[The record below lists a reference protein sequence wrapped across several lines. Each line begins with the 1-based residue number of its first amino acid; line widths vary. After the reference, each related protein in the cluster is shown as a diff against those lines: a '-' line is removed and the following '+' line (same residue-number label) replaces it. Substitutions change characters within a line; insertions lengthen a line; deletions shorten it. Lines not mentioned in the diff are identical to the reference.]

1 MSYIGITI
9 DAIKTRIL
17 IFHSAIWRDG
27 TAASCHIA
35 YNSAKLLLL
44 LQLVVQAAVPAMAE
58 AFLAIKASSAAHSRG
73 SI

>member
-27 TAASCHIA
+27 TASCHIT
-35 YNSAKLLLL
+35 YISAKLLLL